1 MENYLVKNYS
11 ATYMYMKGDYERPLM
26 STIMNCIRIDKESPE
41 FETIISDVK
50 RRQESTVL
58 VDVLMS
64 PDVVLMINNK
74 SVPDAFSVFTAKDI
88 TTSEK
93 KMKVFVD
100 CTNIIELKNGFYDC
114 KRIDVL
120 IAYLMSAMNHKI
132 YYTDCRRILT
142 NSNLCTDAT
151 DCFVSMFFYI
161 LDYLRLAGVS
171 QNKEKLYYMIAM
183 YFQTSVLMKPISDTT
198 RNTAAKIAGITARE
212 ASVIDILY
220 DEERDFKNIK
230 TFIDRLTA
238 IYSFKGFTV
247 DVFIERWRYLF
258 GRGTQ
263 FGAELYPAFA
273 TILTNAYS
281 GTYLV
286 NQKTIEKVCGRNMVT
301 FTTTLLSVGFDSLKR

>member
-1 MENYLVKNYS
+1 MENYQVKNYS
-11 ATYMYMKGDYERPLM
+11 STYMYMKGDYERPLIA
-26 STIMNCIRIDKESPE
+26 TIMSCIRIDKHSPE
-41 FETIISDVK
+41 FETIVTEVK

-58 VDVLMS
+58 VDVLMN

-74 SVPDAFSVFTAKDI
+74 AVPDAFSVFTAKDI
-88 TTSEK
+88 TVPEK
-93 KMKVFVD
+93 PMKVFID
-100 CTNIIELKNGFYDC
+100 CTNIIEMKHGFYDC

-151 DCFVSMFFYI
+151 DCFVSMFYYI
-161 LDYLRLAGVS
+161 IDYLRLSGSA
-171 QNKEKLYYMIAM
+171 QNKEKIFYMIAM
-183 YFQTSVLMKPISDTT
+183 YFQTSVLLKPISDTT
-198 RNTAAKIAGITARE
+198 RNTAAKLAGISIRE
-212 ASVIDILY
+212 ANTIDILY

-230 TFIDRLTA
+230 TFVDRLATLF
-238 IYSFKGFTV
+238 SFKGFTV

-286 NQKTIEKVCGRNMVT
+286 NQKTIEKVCGRKMVT
-301 FTTTLLSVGFDSLKR
+301 FTTTLLGIGFESLKM